1 MEKLNVKAL
10 IESVVQDLIENQPLT
25 SILLK
30 VQAIAHYL
38 HNEQFS
44 LWLKNETKGDYQKVD
59 ELPDYRKSTCEIF
72 ANIANGDVAK
82 I

>member
-38 HNEQFS
+38 HNEQFLS
-44 LWLKNETKGDYQKVD
+44 L
-59 ELPDYRKSTCEIF
+59 IH
-72 ANIANGDVAK
+72 I
-82 I
+82 